1 MERGQINL
9 KFDSKVKFY
18 INRNI
23 VIDCFEIANSLT
35 KDFCN
40 MPKKTENGKRN
51 SRKKQ
56 KKKKKIKI
64 TDYLHK
70 HKEESF

>member
-1 MERGQINL
+1 MERGQIKL
-9 KFDSKVKFY
+9 KFNSKIKFY

-23 VIDCFEIANSLT
+23 VVDCFEIANSLT

-56 KKKKKIKI
+56 KKNKKHW
-64 TDYLHK
+64 L
-70 HKEESF
+70 SS

>member
-56 KKKKKIKI
+56 KKKKKI
-64 TDYLHK
+64 TDYIHK
-70 HKEESF
+70 HKEEYF